1 MKTIPNTQIKRKSI
15 DSFLDNGELV
25 AEYITEVT
33 LYKKILIAFIAL
45 VISGCAARIEQT
57 AGNGIAVD
65 GYSVMTDAQR
75 WNEARLLQFH
85 QQWQG
90 TPYRLGGLT
99 KKGLDCSGLVYVAYQ
114 DLVGPSIPRTVQG
127 QTSLGTRIAKSDLQS
142 GDLVFFKTTGSGR
155 HVGVYLS
162 GNRFLHVST
171 KKGVII
177 SSMDNVYWK
186 PRYWFASR
194 I

>member
-1 MKTIPNTQIKRKSI
+1 MIKAV
-15 DSFLDNGELV
+15 LM
-25 AEYITEVT
+25 
-33 LYKKILIAFIAL
+33 AL
-45 VISGCAARIEQT
+45 VSLILTACASQFDTTTSDSAAFPKDKT
-57 AGNGIAVD
+57 ASSVD
-65 GYSVMTDAQR
+65 AHL

-90 TPYRLGGLT
+90 TPYRLGGLA
-99 KKGLDCSGLVYVAYQ
+99 KQGLDCSGLVYVAYQ
-114 DLVGPSIPRTVQG
+114 DLVGPSIPRTVRG
-127 QTSLGTRIAKSDLQS
+127 QTQLGTRIQKQDLQS

-155 HVGVYLS
+155 HVGVYLD

-194 I
+194 L

>member
-1 MKTIPNTQIKRKSI
+1 MVLRAVITFVCFFLTACAAQI
-15 DSFLDNGELV
+15 DSPLP
-25 AEYITEVT
+25 
-33 LYKKILIAFIAL
+33 
-45 VISGCAARIEQT
+45 SGTQA
-57 AGNGIAVD
+57 
-65 GYSVMTDAQR
+65 STDIPKADER
-75 WNEARLLQFH
+75 LWNEARLLQFH

-114 DLVGPSIPRTVQG
+114 DLVGPSIPRTVEG

-142 GDLVFFKTTGSGR
+142 GDLVFFKTTGRGR

-162 GNRFLHVST
+162 GHRFLHVST
-171 KKGVII
+171 KKGVMI

-194 I
+194 L

>member
-1 MKTIPNTQIKRKSI
+1 M
-15 DSFLDNGELV
+15 
-25 AEYITEVT
+25 
-33 LYKKILIAFIAL
+33 
-45 VISGCAARIEQT
+45 
-57 AGNGIAVD
+57 
-65 GYSVMTDAQR
+65 
-75 WNEARLLQFH
+75 
-85 QQWQG
+85 
-90 TPYRLGGLT
+90 
-99 KKGLDCSGLVYVAYQ
+99 
-114 DLVGPSIPRTVQG
+114 VGPSLPRTVKG
-127 QTSLGTRIAKSDLQS
+127 QTTLGQRINRSELQS

-162 GNRFLHVST
+162 GNRFLHVSS

>member
-1 MKTIPNTQIKRKSI
+1 MGKLLVLIVLLFISACSSQPDPVRHQSTIHSATHLEYVSSAKTDTQ
-15 DSFLDNGELV
+15 L
-25 AEYITEVT
+25 
-33 LYKKILIAFIAL
+33 
-45 VISGCAARIEQT
+45 
-57 AGNGIAVD
+57 
-65 GYSVMTDAQR
+65 
-75 WNEARLLQFH
+75 WNEVKLLQFH
-85 QQWQG
+85 RQWQG
-90 TPYRLGGLT
+90 TPYRYGGLT
-99 KKGLDCSGLVYVAYQ
+99 KSGLDCSGLVYIAYQ
-114 DLVGPSIPRTVQG
+114 DLVGPSLPRTVKG
-127 QTSLGTRIAKSDLQS
+127 QTTLGKKINRSELQS

>member
-1 MKTIPNTQIKRKSI
+1 MSRLILLLIMSVLLTACASNHITVPDNAAAASSLGDV
-15 DSFLDNGELV
+15 DSRL
-25 AEYITEVT
+25 
-33 LYKKILIAFIAL
+33 
-45 VISGCAARIEQT
+45 
-57 AGNGIAVD
+57 
-65 GYSVMTDAQR
+65 

-85 QQWQG
+85 LQWQG

-127 QTSLGTRIAKSDLQS
+127 QTSLGTRVAKSDLQS

-162 GNRFLHVST
+162 GHRFLHVST

-194 I
+194 L